1 MEKEHTDITIRPA
14 TEADYEELKE
24 LFAQGAD
31 IHHAGEPGIIG
42 GSSERPVT
50 SRWFSR
56 LLRNPANGVLVAELP
71 DAQPGG
77 WRIAG
82 FTHLV
87 FQDVTGIPGLVPRR
101 YVLVVDIEVR
111 PSAQGR
117 GIGHR
122 LMSATEAWATSRGA
136 TQIELSVWEFN
147 SRARALYEEL
157 GYRTIY
163 RQLLKEISPPTTGT
177 YKDQGEHR

>member
-1 MEKEHTDITIRPA
+1 MNKEHADIIIRQA
-14 TEADYEELKE
+14 VEADYEELKE

-50 SRWFSR
+50 LRWFSR

-71 DAQPGG
+71 DTQPGG

-82 FTHLV
+82 FAHLV
-87 FQDVTGIPGLVPRR
+87 YQDTTDMPSLTPRR
-101 YVLVVDIEVR
+101 FVLVVDVEVR

-117 GIGHR
+117 GFGRR
-122 LMSATEAWATSRGA
+122 LMSATEEWAIGRGA

-163 RQLLKEISPPTTGT
+163 RQLLKDLSPPTTGSDN
-177 YKDQGEHR
+177 DQEQHK